1 MMMRRGSLLA
11 AASITAS
18 ITHAYAFLSQCTP
31 QLLHL
36 ARSTT
41 QSAHLGTRH
50 GLQLHEGWRARI
62 YLLNRLLVEPSECEV
77 MESDEVS
84 GPQLVAHLSA
94 DDPRTVHVRT
104 KLKGIDGQ
112 AVRAGVLD
120 GRSTDEA
127 KLRWLAAAE
136 DGTGQEKSTLRL
148 NLGSASLLE
157 PVQVRPRVDVILAM
171 PRPLQF
177 ARMLPMLS
185 SLGIGTLWVTGARRV
200 EKNYF
205 SCHLL
210 RAGQEAD
217 LRTALVEG
225 LVQSGDTAVPRVVVC
240 RNLPKVLR
248 EYVGV
253 GDALPPLRL
262 ACHPERLVDDND
274 AATAELTKGLP
285 RVRRLRDVI
294 DQATIGAGRRIVLA
308 IGPERGWE
316 EPEELHLLVEHG
328 FELVTLGPRTLRT
341 DVACVALLAVTH
353 DLLDAVGDEKCD

>member
-1 MMMRRGSLLA
+1 
-11 AASITAS
+11 
-18 ITHAYAFLSQCTP
+18 
-31 QLLHL
+31 
-36 ARSTT
+36 
-41 QSAHLGTRH
+41 
-50 GLQLHEGWRARI
+50 
-62 YLLNRLLVEPSECEV
+62 
-77 MESDEVS
+77 
-84 GPQLVAHLSA
+84 
-94 DDPRTVHVRT
+94 VHVRT
-104 KLKGIDGQ
+104 KLNGIDGQ

-120 GRSTDEA
+120 GRSTNEA
-127 KLRWLAAAE
+127 KLQWLAAAE
-136 DGTGQEKSTLRL
+136 DGTGQEKSALSL

-157 PVQVRPRVDVILAM
+157 PVEVRPRVDVILVM

-210 RAGQEAD
+210 RAGQEAS
-217 LRTALVEG
+217 LRAALVEG

-274 AATAELTKGLP
+274 AAAAELAKGLP
-285 RVRRLRDVI
+285 RVKRLRDVI
-294 DQATIGAGRRIVLA
+294 DQATIGAGRRVVLA

-341 DVACVALLAVTH
+341 DVACVALLAVAH
-353 DLLDAVGDEKCD
+353 DLLDAVADETRD